1 MTVLMTLV
9 GIFVFIV
16 STFTQPFKVAL
27 KRLWMFA
34 VTGVLIDMLIIS
46 ISMITG
52 FAAIHS

>member
-9 GIFVFIV
+9 GIAVFVF

-34 VTGVLIDMLIIS
+34 LSGVLIDMLIIS
-46 ISMITG
+46 LSVMVG
-52 FAAIHS
+52 YASLN